1 MTWYKIGRYE
11 IREELGRGGMATVF
25 RAYDPRF
32 QRDVALKIIP
42 KEFLHDPSFVTRFQR
57 EAQTIAILEHP
68 AIVPVYD
75 FGEEDGQ
82 PFLVMRYLPGGS
94 LTDRLAQGPLAW
106 DESLRLISRLAP
118 ALDEAHKQGIIHR
131 DLKPDNILFDHHDEP
146 YLTDFGIAKLT
157 EDRSQVATTGN
168 VIIGTPAYMSPE
180 QANGEDL
187 DGRSDLYSLGVI
199 LFQMLTG
206 RLPFEANSP
215 IGVIMQHLTQPVPDI
230 NAYRPNLPGGC
241 AAVIQRVLSKLREER
256 YNTAVELSAA
266 LVEAPHIVSVVLP
279 TAQPHSPVEPVLEP
293 APVVGPVGTPVGGEE
308 TTFCPKCKSPNDD
321 QSQFC
326 ATCGT
331 QILIGC
337 PLCHTPNPATNEAC
351 LKCGANLKQLA
362 ARRLNL
368 QKSRRASLAK
378 RDLAFKEKA
387 ARQILDKLQTAFND
401 LNSLN
406 GKKRALSQ
414 EYLEKSGNFV
424 IKTLVDHMLSES
436 EADARCASMEMLS
449 RLYDRPEI
457 NLEQKSRIIKAL
469 VDAIED
475 PAPEVRQ
482 EAEALLEKYGKRRSR
497 EISAIF
503 KGLVD
508 WFKGE

>member
-1 MTWYKIGRYE
+1 MDFKGKITDMTWYKIDRYE

-42 KEFLHDPSFVTRFQR
+42 REFLHDPTFVTRFQR

-94 LTDRLAQGPLAW
+94 LTDRLARGPLAW
-106 DESLRLISRLAP
+106 DETVRVISLLAP
-118 ALDEAHKQGIIHR
+118 ALDEAHKQGIVHR
-131 DLKPDNILFDHHDEP
+131 DLKPDNILFDQHEGP

-180 QANGEDL
+180 QANGEEL
-187 DGRSDLYSLGVI
+187 DGRSDLYSLGII

-206 RLPFEANSP
+206 RLPFQANSP
-215 IGVIMQHLTQPVPDI
+215 IGVIMQHLTHPVPNI
-230 NAYRPNLPGGC
+230 LSYQPNLPGGC
-241 AAVIQRVLSKLREER
+241 QVVMQRALAKIRSER
-256 YNTAVELSAA
+256 YSTAVDLATA
-266 LVEAPHIVSVVLP
+266 LVEASHTLPVALPASGAVPGLRPVSP
-279 TAQPHSPVEPVLEP
+279 PEEVE
-293 APVVGPVGTPVGGEE
+293 GT
-308 TTFCPKCKSPNDD
+308 TLCPKCKALNDD

-331 QILIGC
+331 QMLVGC
-337 PLCHTPNPATNEAC
+337 PLCHTPNPATNASC

-368 QKSRRASLAK
+368 QQSRQASLAK

-387 ARQILDKLQTAFND
+387 ARQLLSKLQTTFND

-406 GKKRALSQ
+406 GKRRASSQ
-414 EYLEKSGNFV
+414 AYLEKSGNFV
-424 IKTLVDHMLSES
+424 IKTLIDHMLSES
-436 EADARCASMEMLS
+436 EAEARCASMEMLS
-449 RLYDRPEI
+449 RLYDRSEI
-457 NLEQKSRIIKAL
+457 NLDQKSRIVKAL
-469 VDAIED
+469 IDAIED
-475 PAPEVRQ
+475 PTPQVRQ

-497 EISAIF
+497 EISTIF